1 MVAIGD
7 LCRREGFSKVRRVV
21 KGGESRT
28 ESVLAGLKAADPE
41 AALLAIHDG
50 ARPFVTREVIETAI
64 EAARQCS
71 AAAPAIPV
79 KDTIKRAKDGVIQE
93 TPDRDEL
100 FAVQTPQVFDADLI
114 RTAETKA
121 MEEGAS
127 LTDDCSAVERM
138 GFPVRL
144 TQGSEENLKITTPAD
159 LLWGE
164 AIIAERMGR

>member
-1 MVAIGD
+1 M
-7 LCRREGFSKVRRVV
+7 
-21 KGGESRT
+21 
-28 ESVLAGLKAADPE
+28 
-41 AALLAIHDG
+41 
-50 ARPFVTREVIETAI
+50 
-64 EAARQCS
+64 
-71 AAAPAIPV
+71 

-121 MEEGAS
+121 MEEGAV
-127 LTDDCSAVERM
+127 LTDDCSAVERL

-159 LLWGE
+159 LLWAD